1 MSSEYPTPMSI
12 FGRLSRWTIKV
23 DKVTIGTLLL
33 MGVSPKEECQLNS
46 RIVLKK

>member
-12 FGRLSRWTIKV
+12 FERLSRQTIEV
-23 DKVTIGTLLL
+23 DQVTIGTLLL